1 MKERAYK
8 ISDLL
13 SLTVL
18 TVFVLCA
25 LLVLL
30 LGGRVYRNLAE
41 AGEETDMEQL
51 DQVLEETYR
60 SRTAC
65 QYLTTRV
72 QQAGE
77 VSISDF
83 GGSDALVIREEVGSR
98 VYVTRIYC
106 YDGWLRELYC
116 AENADLQPV
125 DGEKVLEA
133 ESLSLSL
140 EDGLLHAKIDGSGLI
155 LQLRSGR
162 EVLP

>member
-18 TVFVLCA
+18 AVFALCA
-25 LLVLL
+25 LFVLL

-41 AGEETDMEQL
+41 AGEES
-51 DQVLEETYR
+51 YR

-98 VYVTRIYC
+98 VYLTRIYC

-116 AENADLQPV
+116 AENADLQPD

>member
-18 TVFVLCA
+18 AVFALCA
-25 LLVLL
+25 LFVLL

-41 AGEETDMEQL
+41 AG
-51 DQVLEETYR
+51 EETYR

-77 VSISDF
+77 VSVSDF

-133 ESLSLSL
+133 ENLSLSL

>member
-18 TVFVLCA
+18 AVFALCA

-41 AGEETDMEQL
+41 AGEET
-51 DQVLEETYR
+51 YR
-60 SRTAC
+60 NRTAC

-83 GGSDALVIREEVGSR
+83 GGSDALVLREEVGSR
-98 VYVTRIYC
+98 VYLTRI
-106 YDGWLRELYC
+106 YC
-116 AENADLQPV
+116 AENADFQPD

-133 ESLSLSL
+133 ESMSLSL

>member
-8 ISDLL
+8 ITDLL

-18 TVFVLCA
+18 TVFALCA
-25 LLVLL
+25 LAVLL

-41 AGEETDMEQL
+41 TAGES
-51 DQVLEETYR
+51 YR

-77 VSISDF
+77 LSVSEF
-83 GGSDALVIREEVGSR
+83 GGSDALLIREEVGSR
-98 VYVTRIYC
+98 VYLTRIYC
-106 YDGWLRELYC
+106 HEGWLRELYC
-116 AENADLQPV
+116 AENADLQPA
-125 DGEKVLEA
+125 DGEKILEA
-133 ESLSLSL
+133 EKLTLLL
-140 EDGLLHAKIDGSGLI
+140 EDGLLNAQIDGNSLI

-162 EVLP
+162 EVSP